1 MKAVQS
7 VVFRALSF
15 LLVGGLMVA
24 FPHDIST
31 WLVQAIGI
39 LFLIPGLVSLASYFR
54 TYSRNDSTRQ
64 LLPIIGIGSI
74 VLGLLL
80 ILMPSIFLKALN
92 YVLAAALLLAGIA
105 SIANIIHFRRYTPVG
120 VAYYVIP
127 VLLCAVGIFIIVKQ
141 QSLAEAVV
149 IIFGYSAIVYG
160 LCELFY
166 AVRFRKVLRTIYQDA
181 KKRKAAQEAAKV
193 SEQASN
199 TDNTMQ
205 LDSPAVESPGEHPT
219 DTQDNPAQAVSNR
232 DSRDDQSSADT
243 TARADESQDAVI
255 DFSQESKSK

>member
-54 TYSRNDSTRQ
+54 AYSRNDSTRQ

-127 VLLCAVGIFIIVKQ
+127 VLLCAVGILIIVKQ

-166 AVRFRKVLRTIYQDA
+166 AVRFRKVLQTIYQDA
-181 KKRKAAQEAAKV
+181 KKRKAAQEAT
-193 SEQASN
+193 QASKQAG
-199 TDNTMQ
+199 DVDSVE
-205 LDSPAVESPGEHPT
+205 LVDSPAEESQKEHPV
-219 DTQDNPAQAVSNR
+219 DTPDTSAQAAADD
-232 DSRDDQSSADT
+232 DSRDDQSAANT
-243 TARADESQDAVI
+243 TVPADESQDSVI
-255 DFSQESKSK
+255 DFSQDSKSK